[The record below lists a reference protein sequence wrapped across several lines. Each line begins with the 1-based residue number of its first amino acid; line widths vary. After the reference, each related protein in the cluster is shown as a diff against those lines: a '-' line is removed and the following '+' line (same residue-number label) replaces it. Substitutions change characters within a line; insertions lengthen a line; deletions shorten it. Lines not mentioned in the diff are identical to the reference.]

1 MKGEE
6 EQKEELSGGEK
17 NQNAGQR
24 KLQNLAEKIIAQNK
38 TAAKIKIKGK
48 MR

>member
-6 EQKEELSGGEK
+6 EQKEDLSCVEK

-24 KLQNLAEKIIAQNK
+24 KKQYSAEKIIAQNI
-38 TAAKIKIKGK
+38 TADKIKIKGK